1 MAEVASVGSI
11 AVGLYQSFLE
21 LLPAWMQVF
30 VNLFLLVL
38 VVVIYAIFIWK
49 FYRFISKKNILEL
62 NLNQYNKFARPAA
75 IKVMAGIFYFLE
87 YIVILPF
94 LIFFWFAIFT
104 IFLIFLT
111 EGLDVQTLLIISAV
125 IIGAVRMT
133 SYYKEEVSKEVAK
146 LLPYT
151 LLAVSMTKV
160 NFFNFESIIGSL
172 TELPS
177 LYQNIIYYLAFII
190 VLEIVLRAFDMIIS
204 LFHLEAVQLQD
215 AELDEAE
222 LKPPKAA

>member
-1 MAEVASVGSI
+1 MAEVNSIGSV
-11 AVGLYQSFLE
+11 AVGMYQSFLE
-21 LLPAWMQVF
+21 ILPPWLKIF

-38 VVVIYAIFIWK
+38 VVVIYGIFIWK
-49 FYRFISKKNILEL
+49 FYRFIAKKNILEL
-62 NLNQYNKFARPAA
+62 NLNQYNKFARPGT
-75 IKVMAGIFYFLE
+75 IKLMAGLFYFLE

-94 LIFFWFAIFT
+94 LIFFWFGIFT

-111 EGLDVQTLLIISAV
+111 EGLDVQTLLILSAV

-133 SYYKEEVSKEVAK
+133 AYYKEDVSKEVAK

-160 NFFNFESIIGSL
+160 NFINFESILGSL
-172 TELPS
+172 SQIPS
-177 LYQNIIYYLAFII
+177 FYQHIVYYLAFII
-190 VLEIVLRAFDMIIS
+190 VLEIILRAFDMIIS
-204 LFHLEAVQLQD
+204 LFHLEEVDVSD

-222 LKPPKAA
+222 LKPPKNN

>member
-1 MAEVASVGSI
+1 MAEVNSI
-11 AVGLYQSFLE
+11 SSIVVGLYQSFLE
-21 LLPAWMQVF
+21 ILPEWMQIF

-62 NLNQYNKFARPAA
+62 NLNQYNKFERPGT
-75 IKVMAGIFYFLE
+75 IKLMAGLFYFLE

-94 LIFFWFAIFT
+94 LIFFWFGVFT
-104 IFLIFLT
+104 LFLIFLT
-111 EGLDVQTLLIISAV
+111 EGLDVQTLLVLSAV

-133 SYYKEEVSKEVAK
+133 AYYKEDVSKEVAK

-160 NFFNFESIIGSL
+160 NFIHFGTILGNLSQI
-172 TELPS
+172 PS
-177 LYQNIIYYLAFII
+177 FYNNIIYYLAFII
-190 VLEIVLRAFDMIIS
+190 VLEIVLRAFDIIIS
-204 LFHLEAVQLQD
+204 LFNLEVVQVTE

-222 LKPPKAA
+222 LKPPKNV